1 MTFSKDGSGQDTPNG
16 SGPTFAGASNASTQ
30 DHISNP
36 TDTLASAPASNNSPA
51 LPTNPVSLAEAKV
64 SLHALPEGVKEGDV
78 VSLKVSRI
86 DAAKNC
92 AYLSQ
97 DGEGGEPDNTATED
111 NEGGEKMGDEEST
124 DGAVTPPKNENGG
137 IDSGLLTGPLSN
149 LKNYLAQK
157 SVDNQ
162 TRTYTK

>member
-1 MTFSKDGSGQDTPNG
+1 MTFSKDGSGQDSSDLSDQG
-16 SGPTFAGASNASTQ
+16 KGDS
-30 DHISNP
+30 
-36 TDTLASAPASNNSPA
+36 LASAPSSNGPA
-51 LPTNPVSLAEAKV
+51 TGGGSNTFPTNPVNLAEAKV
-64 SLHALPEGVKEGDV
+64 SLHALPEGVKEGDT

-97 DGEGGEPDNTATED
+97 DGEEGSSATED

-124 DGAVTPPKNENGG
+124 DGSVSPNEPNDKG
-137 IDSGLLTGPLSN
+137 IDTGLLTGPLSN

>member
-1 MTFSKDGSGQDTPNG
+1 MYESDREPKMNISKDGSGQNSSDLEDQG
-16 SGPTFAGASNASTQ
+16 KGDS
-30 DHISNP
+30 
-36 TDTLASAPASNNSPA
+36 LASSPSVSSNGPAVGGGSNTF
-51 LPTNPVSLAEAKV
+51 PTNPVNLAEAKV

-86 DAAKNC
+86 DSAKNC

-97 DGEGGEPDNTATED
+97 DGEGGGSDTED
-111 NEGGEKMGDEEST
+111 NEGGEKEGDEETT
-124 DGAVTPPKNENGG
+124 DGAVTPPTNEGGG
-137 IDSGLLTGPLSN
+137 IDSSLLTGPLSN

>member
-1 MTFSKDGSGQDTPNG
+1 MTFSKDGSGQNTPNMPDEMG
-16 SGPTFAGASNASTQ
+16 GTPPDAATPTTPSMST
-30 DHISNP
+30 
-36 TDTLASAPASNNSPA
+36 AR
-51 LPTNPVSLAEAKV
+51 PVNLAEAKV
-64 SLHALPEGVKEGDV
+64 SLHALPDGVKEGDTV
-78 VSLKVSRI
+78 TLKVSRI

-97 DGEGGEPDNTATED
+97 DGEEGSSATED

-124 DGAVTPPKNENGG
+124 DGAVTPPEPNDKG
-137 IDSGLLTGPLSN
+137 IDTGLLTGPLSN